1 MAWSDA
7 ARAAALE
14 ARRRHGRSKATPAT
28 ARAAFDKYN
37 AAVQAQQ
44 KPSDWNA
51 KHYPNVVKVKAKAQA
66 RFTFHVPTK
75 AYSAGGS
82 GMVRVGSGHTLRGKN
97 SQEARG
103 RLYRMLDL
111 KAGRR

>member
-14 ARRRHGRSKATPAT
+14 ARRMH
-28 ARAAFDKYN
+28 
-37 AAVQAQQ
+37 
-44 KPSDWNA
+44 A
-51 KHYPNVVKVKAKAQA
+51 KQSAKKQA

-75 AYSAGGS
+75 AYLAGSS
-82 GMVRVGSGHTLRGKN
+82 GMIRVGGGHTLRGTN
-97 SQEARG
+97 SQEART

-111 KAGRR
+111 KQARQTSQSGTHPYVKSRAYAKNQIAVNKALAKRSK